1 MRPCAASV
9 CVVLGVVLGSSVGL
23 TACGGEVPFELP
35 PLDAND
41 VDTPP
46 LPPAVVPVIRVL
58 SWPGRGLQ
66 LAVELPDRLAAEAP
80 GSLPAAWIETGDG
93 QRIEAEVARAAVT
106 TGVTA
111 VVIAPS
117 SDPAIHAMR
126 QAAADA
132 IIAKL
137 PAGERVALYVARAH
151 ADLIA
156 DLAIPRDHARARLA
170 ALAPEGGGIPAIF
183 ALREVREALAELQS
197 SHGDLGR
204 VAILVGDTAVEDPP
218 EVRRVVQTLSMPV
231 DGDPITAATTLVNQL
246 QARRAAILRIGACA
260 GFLPDAPFTLHLG
273 TGYAMDL
280 YAPEVMDHVAD
291 EPCDAAD
298 IAADRYPY
306 PSEIDFA
313 FTPEQLVVFNQVYAS
328 ANENQLFELSVK
340 LGVGT
345 EVMATAHLRG
355 QGTLGCQRKSF
366 TVEMTGPRRRLMPG
380 VAAPRFFL
388 ISMCQDDYYFGQVFV
403 DRLLRKLDL
412 FAPHLRFV
420 KVRVDGV
427 NRGVYLLVDQPDNS
441 LRDNNLAI
449 QSVLRRRYDILNQP
463 AEVKYPD
470 DPVLAAAEA
479 AQFEA
484 LGDLANAGPLANLDA
499 ELHARIDMNA
509 YTRLLA
515 LYSLVQNGDYIDEFY
530 FYGSSEVGTEVQ
542 GGEHYRAMGWDT
554 DDAFS
559 PCHGGGGNGIV
570 DRCGLTYCAEA
581 ELDHALL
588 RSNETYN
595 RFMASLEDVLGQI
608 TPEVMATTMAQVKSE
623 LFAVLDDDETARAMV
638 EMGSLD
644 LATGRA
650 AISSRIDMA
659 MALVTMNHAT
669 LLTRRAMCPAMP

>member
-1 MRPCAASV
+1 MRSCAASV

-23 TACGGEVPFELP
+23 AACGGDVPFELP

-66 LAVELPDRLAAEAP
+66 LAVELPDRLAAETP
-80 GSLPAAWIETGDG
+80 GALPAAWIETSTG
-93 QRIEAEVARAAVT
+93 QRIEAEVARADVS

-117 SDPAIHAMR
+117 SDPAIHALR

-151 ADLIA
+151 AELLA
-156 DLAIPRDHARARLA
+156 DLSIPRDHARARLA
-170 ALAPEGGGIPAIF
+170 ALTPEGTGAPAIF
-183 ALREVREALAELQS
+183 ALREVREALADVQS

-204 VAILVGDTAVEDPP
+204 TAILVGDTAMDDPP
-218 EVRRVVQTLSMPV
+218 EVRRVVATLTMPV
-231 DGDPITAATTLVNQL
+231 DGDPMTAATTLVGQL
-246 QARRAAILRIGACA
+246 QARRTAIVRVGACA
-260 GFLPDAPFTLHLG
+260 SLPQDAPFTLHLG
-273 TGYAMDL
+273 TGSAMDL

-291 EPCDAAD
+291 EPCNAAD

-306 PSEIDFA
+306 PSAIDFT
-313 FTPEQLVVFNQVYAS
+313 FTPEQRAVFDQVYAS
-328 ANENQLFELSVK
+328 ANENQLFDLSLE

-345 EVMATAHLRG
+345 PVVASAHLRG

-366 TVEMTGPRRRLMPG
+366 TVEMVGPRRRLMPG

-388 ISMCQDDYYFGQVFV
+388 ISMCQDDFYFGQAFV
-403 DRLLRKLDL
+403 DQLLAKLDL

-420 KVRVDGV
+420 KVRIDGV
-427 NRGVYLLVDQPDNS
+427 NRGVYLLMDQPDNAI
-441 LRDNNLAI
+441 RDNNLAI
-449 QSVLRRRYDILNQP
+449 QSVLRRRYDIFNQP

-484 LGDLANAGPLANLDA
+484 LGDLANTGPLANLDA
-499 ELHARIDMNA
+499 ELNARIDLNA

-530 FYGSSEVGTEVQ
+530 FHGSSEVGSDVQ

-581 ELDHALL
+581 ELDHALV

-595 RFMASLEDVLGQI
+595 RFMASLDDVLGQI
-608 TPEVMATTMAQVKSE
+608 TPDVMATTMAQVKRE

-638 EMGSLD
+638 EMGGPD
-644 LATGRA
+644 LAGARA
-650 AISSRIDMA
+650 AISNRIDMT
-659 MALVTMNHAT
+659 MALLNMNHAALT
-669 LLTRRAMCPAMP
+669 TRRAMCPATP